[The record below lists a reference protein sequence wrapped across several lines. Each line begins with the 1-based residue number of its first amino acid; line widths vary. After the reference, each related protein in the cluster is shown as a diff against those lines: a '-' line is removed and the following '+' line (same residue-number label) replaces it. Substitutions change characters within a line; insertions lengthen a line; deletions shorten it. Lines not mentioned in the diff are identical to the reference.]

1 MGPVGKIIKKI
12 IGIGSK
18 KPEETLVGK
27 VVTRLIPDKAGQ
39 EKFFAEIEKELR
51 EHEHEYSM
59 AILTDIRNAR
69 EMFAG
74 ISNKFSDIL
83 RTIPRPYIAMIAG
96 TAWLISLWQK
106 QFVLDYYDYGVIG
119 SILSFYFGFRHREK
133 IKAGKMLQPFQ

>member
-1 MGPVGKIIKKI
+1 MAGIIAKIASKLL
-12 IGIGSK
+12 GIGTK

-39 EKFFAEIEKELR
+39 ERFFAEIEREYR

-59 AILTDIRNAR
+59 AILTDLKNAR
-69 EMFAG
+69 GMFAG

-96 TAWLISLWQK
+96 TAWLISLITK
-106 QFVLDYYDYGVIG
+106 NFKLDYYDYGVIG
-119 SILSFYFGFRHREK
+119 SVLSFYFGFRHFEK
-133 IKAGKMLQPFQ
+133 IKAGKMLKPF

>member
-1 MGPVGKIIKKI
+1 MAGVIGKIVGKLL
-12 IGIGSK
+12 GIGRK

-39 EKFFAEIEKELR
+39 ERFFAELEREYK

-59 AILTDIRNAR
+59 AILADLKSAR
-69 EMFAG
+69 EMFSG

-96 TAWLISLWQK
+96 TAWLISLVAK
-106 QFVLDYYDYGVIG
+106 DFKLDYYDYGVIG
-119 SILSFYFGFRHREK
+119 SVLSFYFGFRHIEK
-133 IKAGKMLQPFQ
+133 VKTGKMLKPF